1 MPAPEEVAR
10 DRARSHP
17 APTPAPTPA
26 IERLIDRVARRLTR
40 LVWMHGVSTACAALA
55 LWLAFAFIADWAL
68 HLPAGVRWIHL
79 ALLVAIPSV
88 FLARDLVRPLRRRPR
103 RSGLAVLVERAH
115 PELHELLVSAVELN
129 AAKAPSGDPELIA
142 VLSRDAEAR
151 AREIDIRGVFDGRG
165 PRRRMF
171 AAGGACAGCALLLVM
186 NAAEA
191 RVFLKRI
198 AGGDVPWPQRTHL
211 SIEVPLS
218 GAVHG
223 AKAAQAELAGAEAGD
238 ASADHAPDAA
248 RAPGRIV
255 VRIARGSDVP
265 VIVRAEGAVPEEV
278 TLHFSGGH
286 KAVLASSGG
295 NVFRT
300 LLRSC
305 QENTEFYATGGDDQ
319 DDDPTVSLVVLQPP
333 DVSGLA
339 VDIHPPSYSGLAPST
354 VFDRDVEVL
363 AGSQLAV
370 HVLVE
375 PPEARGVVRI
385 LPEDRVVQLAK
396 SPFPAPT
403 QRPEVTDAGAARDA
417 SATPAGSAP
426 REGLGFELTAEKS
439 LRYRFELTDDTGL
452 SNPDPGL
459 FGVAVIEDRPPEV
472 EILSPG
478 RGDFDTVLGG
488 WIALRARAEDDFGI
502 TRMSWSSVPATENDA
517 SAVRAPNPLEFVA
530 VPPAASERMAGG
542 KLGPD
547 GVRDDRGARDDRVAR
562 DERTARDRADAPR
575 GLGAQVARAAVI
587 ARRRIE
593 VKELSAGE
601 AVVEGQQFQVQV
613 IAADNC
619 EPKAHE
625 GRSAPVRIR
634 VVSPDEFLRRVQ
646 DRLARAQ
653 AAAGALSELQR
664 DKSRRALDLLAVIES
679 DQLVPEG
686 ASAEL
691 NAALVGQ
698 KRVQGDA
705 RSLSRELAAIAESVL
720 YARIDDHAT
729 ALLEFIDKRAAEAT
743 GRGFDPAPWRD
754 LASAYRQGTL
764 GSAGLSGKL
773 VDIVGLALE
782 ISEDVSGTASDALAR
797 AQDTVDLARVHA
809 ELGTATAA
817 QKSCVTKIERLL
829 ELLSEWDNFQSVLS
843 LTRDIMNGEK
853 SLEERT
859 KQFAKEH

>member
-1 MPAPEEVAR
+1 MPEHEQAAR
-10 DRARSHP
+10 DRHRSQPMP
-17 APTPAPTPA
+17 AV
-26 IERLIDRVARRLTR
+26 ERLIDRVARRLTR
-40 LVWMHGVSTACAALA
+40 LVWMHGLATAGAALA
-55 LWLAFAFIADWAL
+55 VWLAFAFIADWTL

-79 ALLVAIPSV
+79 ALLVAIPCF

-115 PELHELLVSAVELN
+115 PDLEQLLVSAVELT
-129 AAKAPSGDPELIA
+129 ATDKPSGDPELIDSLA
-142 VLSRDAEAR
+142 RAAEAR
-151 AREIDIRGVFDGRG
+151 AREIDLRGVFDPRG
-165 PRRRMF
+165 PRRRLSL
-171 AAGGACAGCALLLVM
+171 AAGAFGGCALLLIS
-186 NAAEA
+186 NPTEA
-191 RVFLKRI
+191 RVFFKRL
-198 AGGDVPWPQRTHL
+198 AGGDEPWPQRTHL
-211 SIEVPLS
+211 SIEVPVA
-218 GAVHG
+218 GGVHG
-223 AKAAQAELAGAEAGD
+223 AKPTGSD
-238 ASADHAPDAA
+238 ASEADAD
-248 RAPGRIV
+248 RAPGDMTAARRIV
-255 VRIARGSDVP
+255 VRIARGSDLP
-265 VIVRAEGAVPEEV
+265 VIVRAEGAVPDEV

-305 QENTEFYATGGDDQ
+305 QENTEFFATGGDDQ
-319 DDDPTVSLVVLQPP
+319 DDDPTVSLIVLQPP

-339 VDIHPPSYSGLAPST
+339 VEIRPPTYSGLTAST

-363 AGSQLAV
+363 AGSQLSV

-375 PPEARGVVRI
+375 PPQARGVVRL
-385 LPEDRVVQLAK
+385 LPEDRVVQLVK
-396 SPFPAPT
+396 SPFPAPSA
-403 QRPEVTDAGAARDA
+403 EAAARSEPA
-417 SATPAGSAP
+417 ATPAAPASA
-426 REGLGFELTAEKS
+426 REGLGFELSADKS

-459 FGVAVIEDRPPEV
+459 FGVAVVEDRAPEV

-478 RGDFDTVLGG
+478 RGDYDTVLGG
-488 WIALRARAEDDFGI
+488 RIALRARAEDDFGI
-502 TRMSWSSVPATENDA
+502 TRMSWSSVPATEGDA
-517 SAVRAPNPLEFVA
+517 AAAHAQNPLELVP
-530 VPPAASERMAGG
+530 VPPAAAERIASTASGADVSR
-542 KLGPD
+542 D
-547 GVRDDRGARDDRVAR
+547 GESARG
-562 DERTARDRADAPR
+562 DRAEGPH
-575 GLGAQVARAAVI
+575 GLGAQVARAAAI
-587 ARRRIE
+587 GRRRIE
-593 VKELSAGE
+593 VKELSSGE
-601 AVVEGQQFQVQV
+601 PVVEGQQFQLQV
-613 IAADNC
+613 IASDNC

-686 ASAEL
+686 AAAEL
-691 NAALVGQ
+691 SAALVGE

-705 RSLSRELAAIAESVL
+705 RSLSRELAAITESVL
-720 YARIDDHAT
+720 YARIDDHAA
-729 ALLEFIDKRAAEAT
+729 ALLEFIDQRAAQAT

-764 GSAGLSGKL
+764 GTAGLSGKL

-782 ISEDVSGTASDALAR
+782 ISEDLSTAASDALAR

-817 QKSCVTKIERLL
+817 QKNCVAKIERLL

-853 SLEERT
+853 SLSERT
-859 KQFAKEH
+859 GQFAKEH

>member
-1 MPAPEEVAR
+1 MPEHEQAAR
-10 DRARSHP
+10 DRHRSQ
-17 APTPAPTPA
+17 PTPA
-26 IERLIDRVARRLTR
+26 IERLPATERLIVRVGRRLTR
-40 LVWMHGVSTACAALA
+40 LVWMHGLATAGAALA
-55 LWLAFAFIADWAL
+55 VWLAFAFIADWTL

-79 ALLVAIPSV
+79 ALLVAIPCF

-115 PELHELLVSAVELN
+115 PELKQLLVSAVELT
-129 AAKAPSGDPELIA
+129 ATDEPSGDPELIESLA
-142 VLSRDAEAR
+142 RAAEAR
-151 AREIDIRGVFDGRG
+151 AREIDLRGVFDPRG
-165 PRRRMF
+165 PRRRLSL
-171 AAGGACAGCALLLVM
+171 AAGAFGGCALLLIS
-186 NAAEA
+186 NPTEA
-191 RVFLKRI
+191 RVFLKRL
-198 AGGDVPWPQRTHL
+198 AGGDEPWPQRTHL
-211 SIEVPLS
+211 SIEVPVA
-218 GAVHG
+218 GGVHG
-223 AKAAQAELAGAEAGD
+223 AKPAGAEASEAEG
-238 ASADHAPDAA
+238 DHAPGDKTAA
-248 RAPGRIV
+248 RRLV
-255 VRIARGSDVP
+255 VRIARGSDLP
-265 VIVRAEGAVPEEV
+265 VIVRAEGAVPDEV

-305 QENTEFYATGGDDQ
+305 QENTEFFATGGDDQ
-319 DDDPTVSLVVLQPP
+319 DDDPTVSLIVLQPP

-339 VDIHPPSYSGLAPST
+339 VEIRPPAYSGLAAST

-363 AGSQLAV
+363 AGSQLSI

-375 PPEARGVVRI
+375 PPQARGVVRL
-385 LPEDRVVQLAK
+385 LPEDRVVQLVK
-396 SPFPAPT
+396 SPFPAPAT
-403 QRPEVTDAGAARDA
+403 EPAARTEPT
-417 SATPAGSAP
+417 ATPAAPASA
-426 REGLGFELTAEKS
+426 RDGFGFELSADKS
-439 LRYRFELTDDTGL
+439 LRYRFEITDDTGL

-459 FGVAVIEDRPPEV
+459 FGVAVVEDRAPEV

-478 RGDFDTVLGG
+478 RGDYDTVLGG
-488 WIALRARAEDDFGI
+488 RIALRARAEDDFGI
-502 TRMSWSSVPATENDA
+502 TRMSWSSVPATESDA
-517 SAVRAPNPLEFVA
+517 AATHAQNPLEFVP
-530 VPPAASERMAGG
+530 VPPAAAERTASAPSGADNSR
-542 KLGPD
+542 D
-547 GVRDDRGARDDRVAR
+547 G
-562 DERTARDRADAPR
+562 ERTARGADRPEAPH
-575 GLGAQVARAAVI
+575 GLGTSVARAAAI
-587 ARRRIE
+587 GRRRIE
-593 VKELSAGE
+593 VKELSSGE
-601 AVVEGQQFQVQV
+601 PVVEGQQFQLQV
-613 IAADNC
+613 IASDNC

-686 ASAEL
+686 AAAEL
-691 NAALVGQ
+691 SAALVGE

-705 RSLSRELAAIAESVL
+705 RSLSRELAAITESVL
-720 YARIDDHAT
+720 YARIDDHAA
-729 ALLEFIDKRAAEAT
+729 ALLEFIDQRVAEAT

-782 ISEDVSGTASDALAR
+782 ISEELSTSASDALAR

-817 QKSCVTKIERLL
+817 QKNCVAKIERLL

-853 SLEERT
+853 SLSERT
-859 KQFAKEH
+859 RQFAKEH